1 MKTKLRFIVLYFFV
15 FASTAFAQQEAS
27 KFDEMGQLPC
37 DAAKARL
44 DNFAIQLQIDP
55 TATGYII
62 FYGGKTYHH
71 FVYNRKTKQ
80 YMGVELLPRRGEA
93 KARIDQWIEYLT
105 DSRGIDRRR
114 LEVIDGGYREEPTI
128 EFWLV
133 PPGAKPPTPTPTLTE
148 KEIKFRK
155 GFLKGREIRCEV

>member
-1 MKTKLRFIVLYFFV
+1 MKIKLQLIFLCFFA
-15 FASTAFAQQEAS
+15 FSSNAFAQQEAK

-44 DNFAIQLQIDP
+44 DNFAIQLQSDP
-55 TATGYII
+55 TATGYLI

-71 FVYNRKTKQ
+71 LVYDKKTKQ
-80 YMGVELLPRRGEA
+80 YVGVQLLPRHGEA
-93 KARIDQWIEYLT
+93 KARIDQWISYLT
-105 DSRGIDRRR
+105 DSRGIDRWR

-128 EFWLV
+128 EYWV
-133 PPGAKPPTPTPTLTE
+133 APSGAKPPTPTPTLTE

-155 GFLKGREIRCEV
+155 GRLKGREIRCEV